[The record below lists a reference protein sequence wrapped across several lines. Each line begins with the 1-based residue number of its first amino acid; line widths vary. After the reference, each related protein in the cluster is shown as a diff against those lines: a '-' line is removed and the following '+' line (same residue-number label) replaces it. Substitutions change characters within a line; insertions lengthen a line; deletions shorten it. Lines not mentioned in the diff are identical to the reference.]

1 MQVGDEI
8 RGLFGAM
15 IPEWYGR
22 VVGMEMMPQGMA
34 VDIEW
39 DNGEVTE
46 IMEYD
51 LRDDYYAPK
60 LPAVG
65 YFLYKEND

>member
-1 MQVGDEI
+1 M
-8 RGLFGAM
+8 L
-15 IPEWYGR
+15 
-22 VVGMEMMPQGMA
+22 PQGVA

-51 LRDDYYAPK
+51 LRDDYFTPK